1 MTNLE
6 HSLLKNCL
14 NNEFY
19 EANRSKL
26 RPELFNETL
35 KEIYTSIVE
44 MHDKFAK
51 DITSLD
57 LFAYWKSNH
66 PVWTAAQADQVEEQV
81 QEIATS
87 EPIDA
92 EISATVINNL
102 WMQEVANDI
111 AQLALLMNQ
120 GDKDALAKINTLV
133 ERVTA
138 GYLPDD
144 VFGLPV
150 TDDIYELL
158 ATTANDNRFKFNI
171 ETLSREVYGIGR
183 GEFMIVAAYSNVGK
197 TAFAVSISCGPA
209 GFCQQGAKVGYVC
222 NEEFGRRVK
231 LRALQAYTGMTE
243 DEIRVDPAAA
253 VTRFAGI
260 KDRIIFRDTQGWDM
274 NILDAYLAK
283 EEFSVVIV
291 DMADKVELIEK
302 FDQGHQRLRSLYT
315 QLRALAKKHNVAII
329 AMSQA
334 TGDAEGRTRLSMSML
349 EGSRVAKQSEADL
362 LFGIGKADNPD
373 NPDDPT
379 RYINIMKNKISGR
392 HTLVQCNLEGEINRY
407 VV

>member
-1 MTNLE
+1 MTKLE

-19 EANRSKL
+19 EANKSKL
-26 RPELFNETL
+26 RPDLFNETL

-44 MHDKFAK
+44 MHDKFEK

-66 PVWTAAQADQVEEQV
+66 PVWTPAQADQVEEQV

-87 EPIDA
+87 ENIDE
-92 EISATVINNL
+92 EISTTVINNL

-120 GDKDALAKINTLV
+120 GDKDALGKINTLV

-144 VFGLPV
+144 IFGLPV

-209 GFCQQGAKVGYVC
+209 GFCQQGAKVGYIC

-231 LRALQAYTGMTE
+231 LRALQSYTGMTE

-253 VTRFAGI
+253 VTRFSGI

-291 DMADKVELIEK
+291 DMADKVELTEK